1 MKRYLSIVISVVLFG
16 ALVGV
21 GSIFFNGVNNAAA
34 CGWGSS
40 GGGDYVPQRRD
51 ATGFLASKPALNE
64 EQARDIVTN
73 YVKRLN
79 PDLKIGPLKDNGGFY
94 EAEILSEDNEIV
106 QVLGVDKR
114 SGRLILLN

>member
-1 MKRYLSIVISVVLFG
+1 MKRYLAIVISFVLFG
-16 ALVGV
+16 TFVGI
-21 GSIFFNGVNNAAA
+21 GSLFFNGVNQAYA
-34 CGWGSS
+34 CGWGAS

-51 ATGFLASKPALNE
+51 ATGLFASKPALNE

-79 PDLKIGPLKDNGGFY
+79 PKLTIGPIRDNGGFF
-94 EAEILSEDNEIV
+94 EAEILSEDNEVV
-106 QVLGVDKR
+106 QILGVDKR